1 MWHATSTVL
10 ACGHEHDANS
20 EKPEPDTISC
30 HVEWSTQPSSYTIL
44 ANFFLIK
51 KNPKTKLKFFWIIS
65 VAEKHTELSE
75 LP

>member
-44 ANFFLIK
+44 ANFF
-51 KNPKTKLKFFWIIS
+51 
-65 VAEKHTELSE
+65 
-75 LP
+75 